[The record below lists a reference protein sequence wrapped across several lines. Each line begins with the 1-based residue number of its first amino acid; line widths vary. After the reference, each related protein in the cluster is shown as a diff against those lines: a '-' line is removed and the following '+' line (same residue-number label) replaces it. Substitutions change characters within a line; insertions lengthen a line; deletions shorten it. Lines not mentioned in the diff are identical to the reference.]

1 MNYEAIRDF
10 YNDPDVKKGITE
22 KAYLN
27 AVKLFN
33 QRVQND
39 LQDAVNWV
47 IENPD
52 TAKALLS
59 VEDYV
64 NVLAKT
70 AVDADISNEEVDDYP
85 AEFNSWAFGGRA

>member
-1 MNYEAIRDF
+1 MSFEDIRDF
-10 YNDPDVKKGITE
+10 YNDPDVKKKITE
-22 KAYLN
+22 NAYLN
-27 AVKLFN
+27 AVKVFN
-33 QRVQND
+33 QYLKND
-39 LQDAVNWV
+39 FQGAVNWI

-70 AVDADISNEEVDDYP
+70 AVDADISPDEVEDYP
-85 AEFNSWAFGGRA
+85 VEFNSWAFGGRA